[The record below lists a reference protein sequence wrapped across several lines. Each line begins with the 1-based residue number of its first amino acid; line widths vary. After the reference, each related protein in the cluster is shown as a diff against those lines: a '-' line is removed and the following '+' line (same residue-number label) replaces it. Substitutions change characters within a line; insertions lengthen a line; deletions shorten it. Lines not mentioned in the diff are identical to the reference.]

1 MRDYRPCAYYG
12 SVADS
17 YSWQHCYVGAQPGIL
32 SNRDRTVVEDALQ
45 PFNRVN
51 RMIGADQAA
60 PRAYQ
65 GAMANGDDVGIEERA
80 VQVHKSHPLEVYVL
94 AHDTLETRFHEQV
107 FIVTFHQFAQDFLAS
122 RR

>member
-1 MRDYRPCAYYG
+1 
-12 SVADS
+12 
-17 YSWQHCYVGAQPGIL
+17 
-32 SNRDRTVVEDALQ
+32 
-45 PFNRVN
+45 
-51 RMIGADQAA
+51 MIGADQTA

-65 GAMANGDDVGIEERA
+65 GAMANGDNVGIEERA
-80 VQVHKSHPLEVYVL
+80 VQVYKGHPLEVYVL